1 MWKALAKKIF
11 KMFKT
16 PEGVATIGGA
26 TGLGMV
32 GKVMGLVGPSV
43 YAFLGLS
50 ITGMNAWIPF
60 AAVGGLLGFLGVR
73 SIKYWILRRKIE
85 RMKKKFGWFYLLIK
99 YYNFGF
105 VTHFLIIFMA
115 FVMIVGWGTICSNI
129 GLSDSILE
137 LIIIWPL
144 FIIILADIICLVG
157 KFLQRIFSRK

>member
-1 MWKALAKKIF
+1 MKKLF
-11 KMFKT
+11 KKFKT
-16 PEGVATIGGA
+16 AEGVATIGGA

-32 GKVMGLVGPSV
+32 GKVMGLGGPSV

-50 ITGMNAWIPF
+50 ITAMNAWFPF
-60 AAVGGLLGFLGVR
+60 AVVGGLLGFLGVKT
-73 SIKYWILRRKIE
+73 IKHWILRRKIE
-85 RMKKKFGWFYLLIK
+85 RMKKKFGLFYLLIK

-115 FVMIVGWGTICSNI
+115 FVMIVGWGTICAII

-144 FIIILADIICLVG
+144 FIIILADIMCLVG
-157 KFLQRIFSRK
+157 KLLQRIFSRK

>member
-11 KMFKT
+11 KKVKT

-32 GKVMGLVGPSV
+32 GKVMGLVGPRV

-115 FVMIVGWGTICSNI
+115 FVMIVGWGTICANI

-144 FIIILADIICLVG
+144 FIIILADIMCLVG

>member
-1 MWKALAKKIF
+1 MWKTLAKKTF

-60 AAVGGLLGFLGVR
+60 AVVGGLLGFLGVR

-115 FVMIVGWGTICSNI
+115 FVMIVGWGTICANI

-137 LIIIWPL
+137 LIIVWPL
-144 FIIILADIICLVG
+144 FIIILADIICLVA
-157 KFLQRIFSRK
+157 KIFKRSFKVD

>member
-1 MWKALAKKIF
+1 ML
-11 KMFKT
+11 
-16 PEGVATIGGA
+16 ETI
-26 TGLGMV
+26 V
-32 GKVMGLVGPSV
+32 NWV
-43 YAFLGLS
+43 
-50 ITGMNAWIPF
+50 
-60 AAVGGLLGFLGVR
+60 
-73 SIKYWILRRKIE
+73 LRYKIE

-105 VTHFLIIFMA
+105 VTHFLIILMA

-144 FIIILADIICLVG
+144 FIIILADIMCLVG

>member
-1 MWKALAKKIF
+1 MKKLL
-11 KMFKT
+11 KKFKT
-16 PEGVATIGGA
+16 AEGVATIGGA

-85 RMKKKFGWFYLLIK
+85 RMKKKFGWLISLKKFYNIGFFLHLI
-99 YYNFGF
+99 
-105 VTHFLIIFMA
+105 LIFA
-115 FVMIVGWGTICSNI
+115 LYVMIVGWSTICSNI
-129 GLSDSILE
+129 GFSDSVLE
-137 LIIIWPL
+137 LIIVWPL
-144 FIIILADIICLVG
+144 FIIILADIICLVA
-157 KFLQRIFSRK
+157 KIFKRSFKVE

>member
-85 RMKKKFGWFYLLIK
+85 RMKKKFGWLISLKKFYNMGFFLHLI
-99 YYNFGF
+99 
-105 VTHFLIIFMA
+105 LIFA
-115 FVMIVGWGTICSNI
+115 LYVMIVGWSTICSNI
-129 GLSDSILE
+129 GFSDSVLE
-137 LIIIWPL
+137 LIIVWPL
-144 FIIILADIICLVG
+144 FIIILADIICLVA
-157 KFLQRIFSRK
+157 KIFKRSFKVD

>member
-11 KMFKT
+11 KKFKT
-16 PEGVATIGGA
+16 LEGVATLGGA

-32 GKVMGLVGPSV
+32 GKVMGLGGPSV

-50 ITGMNAWIPF
+50 ITAMNAWFPF
-60 AAVGGLLGFLGVR
+60 AVAGGLLGFLGIR

-115 FVMIVGWGTICSNI
+115 FVMIVGWGTICANI

-144 FIIILADIICLVG
+144 FIIILADIMCLVG

>member
-1 MWKALAKKIF
+1 MWKTLAKKTF

-144 FIIILADIICLVG
+144 FIIILADIMCLVG

>member
-11 KMFKT
+11 KKFKT
-16 PEGVATIGGA
+16 TEGVATIGGA

-115 FVMIVGWGTICSNI
+115 FVMIVGWGTICTNI

>member
-115 FVMIVGWGTICSNI
+115 FVMIVGWGTICTNI

-144 FIIILADIICLVG
+144 FIIILADIMCLAG

>member
-1 MWKALAKKIF
+1 MKKLF
-11 KMFKT
+11 KKFKT
-16 PEGVATIGGA
+16 AEGVATIGGA

-32 GKVMGLVGPSV
+32 GKVMGLTGPSV
-43 YAFLGLS
+43 FAFLGFS
-50 ITGMNAWIPF
+50 FTAINAWFPF
-60 AAVGGLLGFLGVR
+60 AVAGGLLGFLGVKT
-73 SIKYWILRRKIE
+73 IKHLILRRKIE

-144 FIIILADIICLVG
+144 FIIILADIMCLVG

>member
-1 MWKALAKKIF
+1 MWKTLAKKTF

-115 FVMIVGWGTICSNI
+115 FVMIVGWGTICANI

-144 FIIILADIICLVG
+144 FIIILADIMCLVG

>member
-115 FVMIVGWGTICSNI
+115 FVMIVGWGTICTNI

-144 FIIILADIICLVG
+144 FIIILADMICIIG
-157 KFLQRIFSRK
+157 KIFKRSFNID